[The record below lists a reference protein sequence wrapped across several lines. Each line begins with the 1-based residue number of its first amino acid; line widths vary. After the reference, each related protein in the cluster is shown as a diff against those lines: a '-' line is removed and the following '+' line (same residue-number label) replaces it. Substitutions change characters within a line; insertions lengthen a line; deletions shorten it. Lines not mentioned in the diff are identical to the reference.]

1 MIIDFLISKIE
12 QLQFVDYE
20 YMAVFLLLVFLV
32 KKSLTGG
39 KSSQVLILQD
49 TSKLLKALC
58 CIIIV
63 VHHDAL
69 RMEGGGICKLLGMG
83 GGTFSL
89 TIFLLLSSYGITKSE
104 MAKPTTYRQYL
115 SKRVVKLLVPYFI
128 VTIGAIALYWFIG
141 ANASEAAL
149 EKARINASFVELGQ
163 HRSSFGDI
171 MSYLFGI
178 KMFCF
183 PMWFVGVTLYSYM
196 VFMFIKRFLNHRI
209 LMLTLYACSLL
220 IFTKATYLFGFPI
233 CTRLNLWSLFVGM
246 CLALYEKEL
255 RAHGT
260 IWKVGCY
267 LLANLFVV
275 LWTRYTHI
283 IDPIY
288 MAFAN
293 LAVISIFLFNEMFKR
308 VSLIKGSLISGLSLI
323 SYEIYL
329 VHTHILTIEWWYFG
343 LISVVLSLC
352 AIVMFAIMVKRITP
366 HLMYK

>member
-1 MIIDFLISKIE
+1 
-12 QLQFVDYE
+12 
-20 YMAVFLLLVFLV
+20 
-32 KKSLTGG
+32 
-39 KSSQVLILQD
+39 
-49 TSKLLKALC
+49 
-58 CIIIV
+58 
-63 VHHDAL
+63 
-69 RMEGGGICKLLGMG
+69 MG

-104 MAKPTTYRQYL
+104 MANPTTYRQYL

-128 VTIGAIALYWFIG
+128 MTITAITLYWFIG
-141 ANASEAAL
+141 ANASDVAL
-149 EKARINASFVELGQ
+149 EKARINESFVELGQ
-163 HRSSFGDI
+163 HRSSLWDI
-171 MSYLFGI
+171 LSYVVGI

-196 VFMFIKRFLNHRI
+196 AFMFIKRFLNHRI

-293 LAVISIFLFNEMFKR
+293 LAVISIFLFNKVFKQF
-308 VSLIKGSLISGLSLI
+308 SIQKGSFLGWLSI
-323 SYEIYL
+323 MSYSCYL

-343 LISVVLSLC
+343 YISVVLTILIVLFSAFVLQRFAKRMLC
-352 AIVMFAIMVKRITP
+352 YMRI
-366 HLMYK
+366 L